1 MTAARSGRASV
12 LLCYLLLASLYL
24 LYLPYV
30 NFVLDDWYMVQKF
43 EQARA
48 HGFAGEWRLAVDLVR
63 NQVWGVARLQGL
75 SFLSVYG
82 LYLLAGQ
89 HPWFYF
95 LLGLVFHTSTAF
107 LLYVTL
113 RRLAFNH
120 QLAGLTGA
128 LFILLPTARN
138 PLFWFP
144 NCGQYLLAAF
154 LFVLYLYALSD
165 AVLAPRLTLRAAA
178 FQVLVLVFAVFST
191 DQLFALL
198 LFAVA
203 WMAFLWPSPAVWRS
217 ALLAWVVAPTAAFFY
232 FRVINIAHVAGSI
245 GAKFQFTPAQL
256 VSNLRAI
263 GTDYLRLAGLH
274 DPYYHPAALGA
285 AALLPLAA
293 GLVVFWWLR
302 REPPG
307 PMLPTPLSRALLLG
321 LGLWLA
327 AYGPVLFLGWRELRY
342 DYLPSIGL
350 AIFLA
355 AVTAA
360 LLRPWPRTALPAAAG
375 LLVALSAATAVAEIR
390 QCWIPMSRHIRF
402 IETELRRLPQLAYH
416 DNVVIAGTPL
426 RLGTAPHFGMFNSYT
441 STPFVETVTGVW
453 GLNVARDLL
462 YDYGRLGLEHTDFFH
477 EIRPGD
483 LAHTHLI
490 ACAPDLTCALR
501 TLLARPLGSGRYE
514 LHSLK
519 GYAGPALD
527 PARAYSVGE
536 LAPLRAQLYIAR
548 VLP

>member
-24 LYLPYV
+24 LYLPHV
-30 NFVLDDWYMVQKF
+30 DFVLDDWYLVQKF

-63 NQVWGVARLQGL
+63 NQVWGVARIEGV
-75 SFLSVYG
+75 SYVIVYG
-82 LYLLAGQ
+82 LYLLAGP
-89 HPWFYF
+89 HPWCYF
-95 LLGLVFHTSTAF
+95 LLGLAFHTLAAF
-107 LLYVTL
+107 LLYL
-113 RRLAFNH
+113 SLDRLFCQ
-120 QLAGLTGA
+120 QLGFLAGA
-128 LFILLPTARN
+128 LFLLLPTVHN

-144 NCGQYLLAAF
+144 NCAKYLFAACWFLVYFYLLSDTLHTGRFTVRAATCQAVALLLAAF
-154 LFVLYLYALSD
+154 
-165 AVLAPRLTLRAAA
+165 
-178 FQVLVLVFAVFST
+178 ST
-191 DQLFALL
+191 DQPFALL
-198 LFAVA
+198 LFAA
-203 WMAFLWPSPAVWRS
+203 PWAALLWRS
-217 ALLAWVVAPTAAFFY
+217 RNGLTAAAVAGAVLLTGAFIH
-232 FRVINIAHVAGSI
+232 FRWINTARLTGSI

-256 VSNLRAI
+256 LGNLRAI
-263 GTDYLRLAGLH
+263 GTDYLRLAGLR
-274 DPYYHPAALGA
+274 DPYYHPVARGGA
-285 AALLPLAA
+285 FLFPLAA
-293 GLVVFWWLR
+293 GVLTLWWLR
-302 REPPG
+302 HQPARPTP
-307 PMLPTPLSRALLLG
+307 PTPLSRALLLG
-321 LGLWLA
+321 LGFCLA

-360 LLRPWPRTALPAAAG
+360 LLRSWPRTAFPAAAG
-375 LLVALSAATAVAEIR
+375 LLVAFAAATAVAEIR
-390 QCWIPMSRHIRF
+390 QCWIPMSRQVRS

-490 ACAPDLTCALR
+490 ACAPDLTCTTS
-501 TLLARPLGSGRYE
+501 TLLARPVGSRRYE
-514 LHSLK
+514 LHPLQD
-519 GYAGPALD
+519 YAGPALD
-527 PARAYSVGE
+527 PARTYSVGD
-536 LAPLRAQLYIAR
+536 LAPLRTQLYIAR